1 MTHQLP
7 AIIFLL
13 PLFAAISMPVV
24 CLKHRHWSHRISVA
38 TLVAMLIASILNLHN
53 VINHGEVRYVFS
65 GWTVPLGIEWV
76 ADGLASIILVLL
88 SALGLLGVAF
98 AGPTSPKALGGR
110 IVHYYTLILLLL
122 SALTGMV
129 LTRDLFN
136 LFVFMEV
143 AAISSYALIGVAG
156 GRALFA
162 AFRYLIFGNLGAFLY
177 LLGVSY
183 IYAVTGT
190 LNMTDMVDR
199 LPFLLSSKA
208 LVGGLLFMFIGLG
221 IKMALVPFHA
231 WMPEAYT
238 YAPESIS
245 PILASLVTKVALL
258 AWVRIIYWV
267 LTASDVLLQGLTG
280 FYDIPILR
288 LIAVLGALAAIIG
301 AALALAQRNIKMMFA
316 YGGISHIGIILIGIG
331 QGNQTGY
338 VGGIFY
344 LLNDAVMQA
353 SLFFLAGI
361 AICHYG
367 VRTID
372 DIGRIGNQ
380 SIWITGSFIIVALG
394 MIGLPPTGGF
404 VGKWNIMLGA
414 LEVGHYFSVAAV
426 VFSTLL
432 TLAYFVKILTGIF
445 RQTSNQRDATFGE
458 IPFSFK
464 MTLGVTSAAI
474 LLLGLFSDP
483 IVQLLLD
490 HALPPRF

>member
-1 MTHQLP
+1 MSHQLP
-7 AIIFLL
+7 VILFLL
-13 PLFAAISMPVV
+13 PLLTAISMPVV
-24 CLKHRHWSHRISVA
+24 CLKHRNWSHPISVS
-38 TLVAMLIASILNLHN
+38 TLAVMALVSILNLYN

-76 ADGLASIILVLL
+76 ADGLASIILVLV
-88 SALGLLGVAF
+88 SVLGFLGVVF
-98 AGPTSPKALGGR
+98 TGPTSPKALGGR
-110 IVHYYTLILLLL
+110 VVHYYTLILLLL
-122 SALTGMV
+122 SALTGIV
-129 LTRDLFN
+129 FTRDLFN
-136 LFVFMEV
+136 LFVFMEL

-156 GRALFA
+156 GRALFS

-183 IYAVTGT
+183 LYAVTGT

-238 YAPESIS
+238 HAPESTS

-258 AWVRIIYWV
+258 AWIRIVFWV
-267 LTASDVLLQGLTG
+267 LTASDTLLQGLFV

-288 LIAVLGALAAIIG
+288 LMAILGALAAVIG
-301 AALALAQRNIKMMFA
+301 AAMALAQRNIKMMFA

-331 QGNQTGY
+331 QGNQTGF

-353 SLFFLAGI
+353 ALFYLAGV
-361 AICHYG
+361 AFCHYG
-367 VRTID
+367 IRKID
-372 DIGRIGNQ
+372 DIGRIGKQ
-380 SIWITGSFIIVALG
+380 SPWVTGSFIVVALG

-404 VGKWNIMLGA
+404 FGKWNIILGA
-414 LEVGHYFSVAAV
+414 LEASNYFSVAAV
-426 VFSTLL
+426 VLSTLL
-432 TLAYFVKILTGIF
+432 TLAYFAKLLEGIF
-445 RQTSNQRDATFGE
+445 RQTSTQLDLKFGE

-464 MTLGVTSAAI
+464 LTLGVTSAAI
-474 LLLGLFSDP
+474 LLLGLFSSP
-483 IVQLLLD
+483 IVQLLQD